1 MLAPLEELSNYE
13 IAFVFIAFPHGTVP
27 IKRTTYKKSN
37 TNTIKHIFLDTP
49 NLNTAII
56 IRKLLNIP

>member
-1 MLAPLEELSNYE
+1 MLAPVEELSNYE

-27 IKRTTYKKSN
+27 IKRTTYKKVMKN
-37 TNTIKHIFLDTP
+37 IYFLTHQ
-49 NLNTAII
+49 NNTAII